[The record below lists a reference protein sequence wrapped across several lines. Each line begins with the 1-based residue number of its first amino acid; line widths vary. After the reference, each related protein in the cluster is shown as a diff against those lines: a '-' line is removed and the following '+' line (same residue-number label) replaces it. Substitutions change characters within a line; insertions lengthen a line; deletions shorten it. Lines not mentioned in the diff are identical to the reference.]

1 MYYHASPVAEI
12 RILEPKAS
20 NHGVPL
26 IYFSKKREN
35 VLVYL
40 SNAVEKFCKDTGY
53 AHTGKWT
60 KWASYGFRDG
70 IQLLEEYYPNS
81 LAETYQGV
89 SGYIYRT
96 ASIREAA
103 QEIHIPDA
111 AVSSIP
117 VPVDGVEFIP
127 DAYEAIL
134 EAERRGTIFI
144 TRYEAMTESGR
155 AWLRKTVQEEFN
167 SAVEQPEYRYFLKNK
182 FDFILG
188 ARNVEPQ
195 KLQAGL

>member
-1 MYYHASPVAEI
+1 MYYHASPVEGI
-12 RILEPKAS
+12 RILEPKVS

-40 SNAVEKFCKDTGY
+40 SNAVEKYCRDTGY
-53 AHTGKWT
+53 AHTGRWT

-70 IQLLEEYYPNS
+70 IQQLDEYYPNA
-81 LAETYQGV
+81 LVETYQGV
-89 SGYIYRT
+89 SGYIYR
-96 ASIREAA
+96 AAAIQEAA

-134 EAERRGTIFI
+134 EAERRGEIII
-144 TRYEAMTESGR
+144 TRYEAMAESRR
-155 AWLRKTVQEEFN
+155 AWHIRTIQEEYD
-167 SAVEQPEYRYFLKNK
+167 SAVDQPEYRYFLKNK
-182 FDFILG
+182 FSFIS
-188 ARNVEPQ
+188 
-195 KLQAGL
+195 